1 MIHLLGCWVINYCY
15 LCVCSWSD
23 IVIVYYYT
31 GGYYQETS
39 DKTKLFGANKII
51 IPSICGGTRC
61 HLCYRLC
68 CIFGYLCGLISK
80 DKCCKWLMTRYLLS
94 VFTQVDVLRR
104 VPENV
109 SWGDVYNALRPSAN
123 ITHSKANFIAH
134 QTINCNS
141 NKLGQD
147 NNVNVNI
154 LDRRKIVQNLN
165 CQLSADHHHL
175 GLY

>member
-1 MIHLLGCWVINYCY
+1 
-15 LCVCSWSD
+15 
-23 IVIVYYYT
+23 
-31 GGYYQETS
+31 
-39 DKTKLFGANKII
+39 
-51 IPSICGGTRC
+51 
-61 HLCYRLC
+61 
-68 CIFGYLCGLISK
+68 
-80 DKCCKWLMTRYLLS
+80 MTHYLLY

-109 SWGDVYNALRPSAN
+109 SSGNVYNALRPSAN
-123 ITHSKANFIAH
+123 ITRSEANFITH

-141 NKLGQD
+141 YKLGQD

-165 CQLSADHHHL
+165 CQLSADPHHL